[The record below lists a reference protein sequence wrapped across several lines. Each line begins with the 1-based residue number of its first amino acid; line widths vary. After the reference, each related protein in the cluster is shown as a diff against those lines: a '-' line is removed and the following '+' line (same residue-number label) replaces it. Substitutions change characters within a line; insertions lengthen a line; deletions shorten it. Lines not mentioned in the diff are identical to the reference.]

1 MPKKGEGAAMLRDL
15 REEERPARE
24 DERPPVLTEVR
35 MPVLTEART
44 DASTEGSTDAR
55 KEAGASASEEGRA
68 EGSTEARPQARK
80 AVRKAGSKAAST
92 YGSKDDGADTA
103 DFLDAVDLALAS
115 REPLIG
121 GVKATVDM
129 SPDLSTRAKRYLADH
144 RGQNTRQVLIALFD
158 AFLTAKG
165 Y

>member
-1 MPKKGEGAAMLRDL
+1 MSKGSLTFPSDPLAAMRELGDL
-15 REEERPARE
+15 DTP
-24 DERPPVLTEVR
+24 T
-35 MPVLTEART
+35 PVLTEART
-44 DASTEGSTDAR
+44 YGDTELLTEVRTDGSKSGRKQERADVLTEASEDARKDGRTEGSTGVPPHGRRSAR
-55 KEAGASASEEGRA
+55 TDRLKSVGRDGLLDVVEA
-68 EGSTEARPQARK
+68 
-80 AVRKAGSKAAST
+80 
-92 YGSKDDGADTA
+92 
-103 DFLDAVDLALAS
+103 ALAS

-129 SPDLSTRAKRYLADH
+129 SPELSTRAKRYLADH